1 LEHLRQP
8 RDETSALRGEE
19 KSEACMSAAAI
30 SFGAEIRIVES
41 SSVRCSDSALC
52 VDTDMAENRIIPKSG
67 KGDDHRVCD

>member
-1 LEHLRQP
+1 
-8 RDETSALRGEE
+8 
-19 KSEACMSAAAI
+19 MSAAAI